1 MTQTAIR
8 LTTRVLP
15 GKRIQVTAPELAE
28 GEDVELIV
36 LRPEGA
42 AAPEEPQG
50 VLDWLQSLPPMQ
62 RTTEEWAEIERAFQ
76 EERGSWDR

>member
-42 AAPEEPQG
+42 AAPQEPQG
-50 VLDWLQSLPPMQ
+50 VWDWLQSLPPVQ
-62 RTTEEWAEIERAFQ
+62 RTAKEWGEVEREFQ
-76 EERGSWDR
+76 EERESWDR